1 MKMGHRS
8 LGHCGNSWTFYNDC
22 LYFSFISYYLV
33 CVCLHNHHHYTIHF
47 FVVGLTCV
55 WLARPITINA
65 SFVLNCRGQ
74 QHHSQTSGEQR
85 CDGVFW
91 IVPFIEKKF
100 HLRKQCRVLCVCCCL
115 NVLWSHLYDVIW
127 CYLLLFVV
135 RCSFHSDSFRFIPIH
150 SASISWNNF
159 TLGNCTQQIWSMY
172 HRRAKVRNWPNQ
184 AMVFWNNW
192 TTTPRGVYHRKIL
205 WRIKVFEMIK
215 TRECVYTTCVHPQQ
229 DDRWSRNTA
238 TEYRVHLLDEELT
251 GSTCTPMPSKYIDT

>member
-1 MKMGHRS
+1 MFLGFFLRFKHLPGCRNIQVRDWLDCWSCIFYFLDLVPIKMGQDRS

-100 HLRKQCRVLCVCCCL
+100 HLRKQCRVLCVWCCL
-115 NVLWSHLYDVIW
+115 NVLWSHLYMLFDVIF
-127 CYLLLFVV
+127 CCSLFVARFV
-135 RCSFHSDSFRFIPIH
+135 PIHSDSFQ
-150 SASISWNNF
+150 F
-159 TLGNCTQQIWSMY
+159 TLLLSVETILHWGIAPSRSDPCT
-172 HRRAKVRNWPNQ
+172 
-184 AMVFWNNW
+184 
-192 TTTPRGVYHRKIL
+192 
-205 WRIKVFEMIK
+205 
-215 TRECVYTTCVHPQQ
+215 
-229 DDRWSRNTA
+229 
-238 TEYRVHLLDEELT
+238 T
-251 GSTCTPMPSKYIDT
+251 GGQK